1 MSTETINEL
10 VKFKD
15 EIKSICKLRYKNE
28 WNAMYAMHDWDI
40 YFLKG
45 IGLITHMKPLMKL
58 ERACR
63 NRRAN
68 SDNSKNK

>member
-1 MSTETINEL
+1 MSAKTINEL

-40 YFLKG
+40 YFREG
-45 IGLITHMKPLMKL
+45 YRANNAH
-58 ERACR
+58 EAVDEARACM
-63 NRRAN
+63 
-68 SDNSKNK
+68 